1 MLLIVVLIP
10 SSPNLIFDTHFQIE
24 EGDAYQALLL
34 EISGQKTVPNVFIN
48 GNHIGG
54 CDDTLKLD
62 AEGKLV
68 ELVKDV
74 TN

>member
-1 MLLIVVLIP
+1 MKAALDAKFIPYHRVELDKLPEGEAYQKLLI
-10 SSPNLIFDTHFQIE
+10 
-24 EGDAYQALLL
+24 

-62 AEGKLV
+62 QSGKLL
-68 ELVKDV
+68 ELVKEI
-74 TN
+74 